1 MEHVDQQTTAAPLAV
16 GHSTFLPHDD
26 APKRPS
32 GFRLGFVFGVLAGV
46 IATLLLVPKTGEETR
61 EQVKEIGI
69 VLKERAI
76 GMMTGER
83 LSAPNQD
90 EAGPMP
96 RSLNVP

>member
-1 MEHVDQQTTAAPLAV
+1 MEHIEQQPSAPLAV
-16 GHSTFLPHDD
+16 GHSTFLPNDD
-26 APKRPS
+26 APGPRS
-32 GFRLGFVFGVLAGV
+32 GFRLGFVLGIVTGV
-46 IATLLLVPKTGEETR
+46 IAALLLVPKTGEETR

-83 LSAPNQD
+83 PYIPNQD

-96 RSLNVP
+96 T

>member
-1 MEHVDQQTTAAPLAV
+1 MEHIEQQPAAPLAV
-16 GHSTFLPHDD
+16 GHSTFLPNDD
-26 APKRPS
+26 APKPRS
-32 GFRLGFVFGVLAGV
+32 GFRLGFLLGILSGV

-69 VLKERAI
+69 VLKERAV

-83 LSAPNQD
+83 LYIPNQD

-96 RSLNVP
+96 A

>member
-1 MEHVDQQTTAAPLAV
+1 MEHSEQQPSAPFAV
-16 GHSTFLPHDD
+16 GHSTFLPDDD
-26 APKRPS
+26 ASEPRG
-32 GFRLGFVFGVLAGV
+32 GFRLGFVLGIVTGV
-46 IATLLLVPKTGEETR
+46 IAALLLVPKTGEETR

-83 LSAPNQD
+83 PYIPNQD

-96 RSLNVP
+96 T